1 MTGNTPLVL
10 AIVCG
15 LVAVGYGFWARSW
28 ILSKDPGNA
37 RMQEIAAAIQTGA
50 AAYLA
55 KQYRTIAVV
64 GIVLAILIGIFLD
77 VTTAVG
83 FIIGAVLSGACGF
96 IGMNVSVRANVRTA
110 QAATQ
115 GIGPALDVAFRG
127 GAITGMLVVGLG
139 LLGVS
144 AFYWFLA
151 GNGALTPDKSLA
163 NLLNPLIGFAFGSS
177 LISIFARLGGGIF
190 TKGAD
195 VGADL
200 VGKVEAGIP
209 EDDPR
214 NPAVIAD
221 NVGDNVG
228 DCAGMAADLFET
240 YAVTLIATMVLGAL
254 MVTAAPVNAVMYPLA
269 LGGVSIIASIIGCF
283 FVKASPGMVN
293 VMPALY
299 KGLAVAGILSLIAF
313 WFVTS
318 WLIPDNAIAATG
330 SQLKLFGACFV
341 GLALTAA
348 LVWITEFY
356 TGTQYSPVRHI
367 AQASTTGHGTNIIA
381 GLGVSMRSTAW
392 PVICVCIAILASYT
406 LGGLYGIAV
415 AATAMLS
422 MAGIVVALD
431 AYGPITDNA
440 GGIAEMS
447 ELPASVRDVTD
458 PLDAVGNT
466 TKAVTKGYAI
476 GSAGLAALVL
486 FADYTHKLE
495 GYGLAISFNLSDP
508 MVIVGLF
515 IGGMIPYLF
524 GAMAMEA
531 VGRAAGSVVEEVRRQ
546 FREIPGIMEG
556 TGKPEYGRAVSM
568 LTGAAIKE
576 MMIPSLLPV
585 VVPIVVGLVLGP
597 KALGGLL
604 MGTIVTGL
612 FVAISMC
619 TGGGAWDNAKK
630 YIEDGHHGGKGSEA
644 HKAAVTGDTVGD
656 PYKDTA
662 GPAVNPLIKIINI
675 VALLIV
681 PLVVKFHAGD
691 AGAMTAPA
699 AAPPP
704 VSAPA
709 APAAAPAAAAPAAA
723 AVAAADTGASIKA
736 EGGVVKFYFATSSAE
751 VPAGSSAALAD
762 IVKSVQSGGRVLVS
776 GYHDATGD
784 PEKNAELAKKRAMAV
799 GAALKIAGVPE
810 DKVELAKPAQA
821 QADGPP
827 AEARRVE
834 VKLQ

>member
-1 MTGNTPLVL
+1 MTGNSALIL
-10 AIVCG
+10 ALGCG
-15 LVAVGYGFWARSW
+15 LVAVLYGVWARGW
-28 ILSKDPGNA
+28 ILSQDAGNP

-50 AAYLA
+50 AAYLSR
-55 KQYRTIAVV
+55 QYRTIAMV
-64 GIVLAILIGIFLD
+64 GAVLTILIAVFLD
-77 VTTAVG
+77 TLSATG
-83 FIIGAVLSGACGF
+83 FVVGAVLSGACGF

-110 QAATQ
+110 QAATR

-127 GAITGMLVVGLG
+127 GATTGMLVVGLG
-139 LLGVS
+139 LLGVTG
-144 AFYWFLA
+144 FYWYLVPD
-151 GNGALTPDKSLA
+151 GAVTVAK
-163 NLLNPLIGFAFGSS
+163 LNPLIGFAFGSS

-240 YAVTLIATMVLGAL
+240 YAVTLIATMVLGAMML
-254 MVTAAPVNAVMYPLA
+254 AGANTNAVLYPLA
-269 LGGVSIIASIIGCF
+269 LGAVSIVASIVGCF
-283 FVKASPGMVN
+283 FVKASPDMKN

-299 KGLAVAGILSLIAF
+299 KGLAVAGVLSLVAF
-313 WFVTS
+313 YFVTQS
-318 WLIPDNAIAATG
+318 LFPATVTLTDG
-330 SQLKLFGACFV
+330 RVISGMDLFGACAV
-341 GLALTAA
+341 GLILTAA
-348 LVWITEFY
+348 LVWITEYY
-356 TGTQYSPVRHI
+356 TGTQYAPVQHI

-392 PVICVCIAILASYT
+392 PVLFVCLAIWTAFH
-406 LGGLYGIAV
+406 LGGLYGIAI
-415 AATAMLS
+415 AATSMLS

-447 ELPASVRDVTD
+447 EMPKSVRDITD

-486 FADYTHKLE
+486 FADYTHKLDAF
-495 GYGLAISFNLSDP
+495 GKHIAFDLSDP
-508 MVIVGLF
+508 MVIIGLF
-515 IGGMIPYLF
+515 IGGLIPYLF

-531 VGRAAGSVVEEVRRQ
+531 VGRAAGSVVVEVRRQ
-546 FREIPGIMEG
+546 FRDIKGIMDG
-556 TGKPEYGRAVSM
+556 TGKPEYDTAVDM
-568 LTGAAIKE
+568 LTTAAIKE

-585 VVPIVVGLVLGP
+585 VVPIIVGLALGP
-597 KALGGLL
+597 AALGGLL

-630 YIEDGHHGGKGSEA
+630 YIEDGHHGGKGSDT

-662 GPAVNPLIKIINI
+662 GPAINPLIKIINI

-681 PLVVKFHAGD
+681 PLMMKIH
-691 AGAMTAPA
+691 
-699 AAPPP
+699 
-704 VSAPA
+704 
-709 APAAAPAAAAPAAA
+709 
-723 AVAAADTGASIKA
+723 
-736 EGGVVKFYFATSSAE
+736 GG
-751 VPAGSSAALAD
+751 
-762 IVKSVQSGGRVLVS
+762 
-776 GYHDATGD
+776 
-784 PEKNAELAKKRAMAV
+784 
-799 GAALKIAGVPE
+799 
-810 DKVELAKPAQA
+810 
-821 QADGPP
+821 
-827 AEARRVE
+827 
-834 VKLQ
+834 